1 MGIYS
6 SSQTFWL
13 SKAKLVPRHS
23 GLPLGCCQVVSIHFN
38 NFSQGLKTEQGN
50 NEKHWKYSTV
60 CGLSFCYIYVRIRA
74 LGGKIRNIPPLM
86 TNSAEILFY
95 SVNTGMNLSTTTGSE
110 QFVKESRKKKSL
122 KMCLFFCVLS
132 WSPGPV
138 LVIHLHV
145 PSNVPCTKLKTRS
158 FGFLIQME
166 ASEIQAGLFRVAD
179 EISKE
184 RPRRLIKVVAG
195 KKGKKGKNKTKHGH
209 KKQYWQLG
217 MGVSWDSLGEENIW
231 QEQKK
236 KEQRGNKWI
245 QRRLLDEEL

>member
-1 MGIYS
+1 M
-6 SSQTFWL
+6 L
-13 SKAKLVPRHS
+13 KKA
-23 GLPLGCCQVVSIHFN
+23 G
-38 NFSQGLKTEQGN
+38 
-50 NEKHWKYSTV
+50 
-60 CGLSFCYIYVRIRA
+60 
-74 LGGKIRNIPPLM
+74 
-86 TNSAEILFY
+86 
-95 SVNTGMNLSTTTGSE
+95 
-110 QFVKESRKKKSL
+110 KKKSL

-195 KKGKKGKNKTKHGH
+195 KKEKKEKIKPSTDTRNSTGSWGWESPETAWEKKISGKSKKKKNKEETSGFKGDCLTRSCKHS
-209 KKQYWQLG
+209 Q
-217 MGVSWDSLGEENIW
+217 IC
-231 QEQKK
+231 
-236 KEQRGNKWI
+236 
-245 QRRLLDEEL
+245 

>member
-23 GLPLGCCQVVSIHFN
+23 ELPLGCCQVVSIHFN

-110 QFVKESRKKKSL
+110 QFVKESRKKKKL
-122 KMCLFFCVLS
+122 KNVFIFLCAKLEPRSSV
-132 WSPGPV
+132 GY
-138 LVIHLHV
+138 
-145 PSNVPCTKLKTRS
+145 PSPCTFKRS
-158 FGFLIQME
+158 LYE
-166 ASEIQAGLFRVAD
+166 
-179 EISKE
+179 
-184 RPRRLIKVVAG
+184 
-195 KKGKKGKNKTKHGH
+195 T
-209 KKQYWQLG
+209 
-217 MGVSWDSLGEENIW
+217 
-231 QEQKK
+231 
-236 KEQRGNKWI
+236 
-245 QRRLLDEEL
+245 